1 MWQKWDGPVGSW
13 GRMRARRRS
22 ALAERRG
29 MFGDLGEGLRSS
41 KAGGAR
47 EYAGLI
53 QVRSR
58 EQVREAEGD
67 DKREGNEEMMH
78 RQLQRED

>member
-1 MWQKWDGPVGSW
+1 
-13 GRMRARRRS
+13 
-22 ALAERRG
+22 

-41 KAGGAR
+41 NAGGAR